1 MKPSRR
7 ILGDAIVRSAA
18 LAALSAAL
26 LPAQAA
32 DYCCVCKGQPTGKS
46 IEAPARAVAVGQC
59 SLECGGYTN
68 VTSGKCTAPPP
79 VATPAPAAA
88 PSASGGS
95 GVVLAYKSE
104 DCSDSPI
111 RVAGSTARLE
121 QGVRSFQVESG
132 APASA
137 WEKPDYAGRHTEFV
151 AGSICV
157 SPGFDIQ
164 SIKLQ

>member
-18 LAALSAAL
+18 LAALSAAV

-46 IEAPARAVAVGQC
+46 IEAPARAVA
-59 SLECGGYTN
+59 
-68 VTSGKCTAPPP
+68 
-79 VATPAPAAA
+79 AA
-88 PSASGGS
+88 PSATGGS